1 MTNEEIELLQNA
13 KNGNAT
19 AINKILADNKSL
31 VNQIARRYF
40 LLGGDRDDV
49 LQEGMIGL
57 FNAIN
62 SFDFAKSDS
71 FKNYASK
78 VVEREI
84 ITAIR
89 RENTSKNTALN
100 TSVITD
106 INEFLHE
113 ENYPELDVISE
124 ENSHEL
130 MSSIDNKLSD
140 FEKCVVELFLDGYN
154 YTDIANKLNK
164 SPKSIDNA
172 LTRIKI
178 KLKSIREDIWVILHF
193 IENTGLKVLMK

>member
-1 MTNEEIELLQNA
+1 MDYNTLSDNEIIGLIHGQDAEAMEFMLKKYGSIVKREIRTVYLIGAETEDL
-13 KNGNAT
+13 T
-19 AINKILADNKSL
+19 
-31 VNQIARRYF
+31 
-40 LLGGDRDDV
+40 
-49 LQEGMIGL
+49 QEGMIGL

-130 MSSIDNKLSD
+130 MSSIDSKLSD

-154 YTDIANKLNK
+154 YMGIANKLNK

-172 LTRIKI
+172 LTRIKN
-178 KLKSIREDIWVILHF
+178 KLKSIREDI
-193 IENTGLKVLMK
+193 

>member
-13 KNGNAT
+13 KKGNAT
-19 AINKILADNKSL
+19 AINKILTDNKPL

-130 MSSIDNKLSD
+130 MSSIDSKLSD

-154 YTDIANKLNK
+154 YMGIANKLNK

-172 LTRIKI
+172 LTRIKT
-178 KLKSIREDIWVILHF
+178 KLKNIREDI
-193 IENTGLKVLMK
+193 